1 MSTEATTRFQTLLEE
16 IKAMATLGFLRWC
29 LENPGCALIVILVAC
44 AVGVVVY
51 AVFQGVIEL
60 IKNRIQNVK
69 RQKRLERR
77 ISTCGAPALTDAQ
90 RKFKIPQKLVDL
102 AKSIEAAPPGDRF
115 RACVVCADKI
125 RLESYALQFYAR
137 IEQATTVDHY
147 GWVYYDP
154 PTDSSLELNIQ
165 NCLFE
170 DLKICTDKDLPSDRF
185 RAFVEIFDD
194 PTKHILLVIRM
205 CQNAEDRRLAQ
216 IANLQGLSVVLFSTD
231 SVDGYDSIEIPV
243 KGGNK
248 T

>member
-1 MSTEATTRFQTLLEE
+1 MSTEATIGAQTVLEE
-16 IKAMATLGFLRWC
+16 IKAAATIGFLRWC
-29 LENPGCALIVILVAC
+29 LENPGCALIVILAAC

-51 AVFQGVIEL
+51 AGFQGVIEL
-60 IKNRIQNVK
+60 IKNRIQDGK
-69 RQKRLERR
+69 RQKRIERR

-90 RKFKIPQKLVDL
+90 RKVKMHKRLVKLAESV
-102 AKSIEAAPPGDRF
+102 EAALPGDRF
-115 RACVVCADKI
+115 RACVVCADEI

-137 IEQATTVDHY
+137 IEQAATVDHY

-185 RAFVEIFDD
+185 RAFVKVFDD
-194 PTKHILLVIRM
+194 PKKHTLLVIRM
-205 CQNAEDRRLAQ
+205 CENTEDRRLAQ
-216 IANLQGLSVVLFSTD
+216 IANLQGLSVVLFATAP
-231 SVDGYDSIEIPV
+231 VDGYDVLEIPV